1 MLCPL
6 DYIRFL
12 RNIVT
17 FSRMLAGRLLDFV
30 WWRHTSYRYIVL
42 VALLNQA
49 VSVKKQPIERLV
61 ERDYDTKLYI
71 YGKQKI
77 QKGEIQV

>member
-49 VSVKKQPIERLV
+49 VSVKKQQSVWLNETMIQS
-61 ERDYDTKLYI
+61 YI

>member
-49 VSVKKQPIERLV
+49 VSVKKQPSVWFNETMIQS
-61 ERDYDTKLYI
+61 YI

>member
-49 VSVKKQPIERLV
+49 VSVKKQQSVWLNETMIQS
-61 ERDYDTKLYI
+61 YI

-77 QKGEIQV
+77 KKGEIQV

>member
-49 VSVKKQPIERLV
+49 VSVKKQPSAWLNETMIQS
-61 ERDYDTKLYI
+61 YI

>member
-49 VSVKKQPIERLV
+49 VSVKKQPSVWLNETMIQS
-61 ERDYDTKLYI
+61 YI